1 MKKDETPRRK
11 PVMRGALEGGC
22 ACWMPIRPAA
32 NDALSGNAMADAE
45 PLTTPDAVGGSNRKP
60 SPDSDAER

>member
-1 MKKDETPRRK
+1 MKNDETPRRK

-32 NDALSGNAMADAE
+32 NDALSGNATADAE
-45 PLTTPDAVGGSNRKP
+45 PLTTPDAVN
-60 SPDSDAER
+60 DSDGKTLPAPDAEG